1 MSQLESKSLRI
12 VSNWNESE
20 EVSELE
26 REIWAEFRRLGIAP
40 VLWKTIKKD
49 KDSKEQEKRGYN

>member
-1 MSQLESKSLRI
+1 